1 MIITEVSSRKI
12 ENQMEVSALIDG
24 NRLWYR
30 FPDHFSLSLSADPFL
45 AASFFVA
52 SQSGG
57 ILEVKDSKAASPRL
71 LENFKRLQSIFG
83 TWKSD
88 LKPFTVNVQP
98 EKPRAAN
105 EMVCSFFSGGVDGLY
120 TLVSNESE
128 ITHLIYINGF
138 DFHVSSEEFA
148 INVQRLRNL
157 TASFGKEIIPVETN
171 FYDFDKLYGVGRHWS
186 HGACL
191 ASVALLLQPAKCIV
205 PTSFSYRDLSPWGT
219 HPLTDNLWSTEVTE
233 IVHDTA
239 DLERPDKILRIAERS
254 QSVLDNLVV
263 CWKYPD
269 RNCGQCLKC
278 IRTMIIFKI
287 LGIENGAFTSSISA
301 EYVSK
306 LSLSQEDRVHFEDLL
321 RFAIEQGNESMEQAI
336 RRSLSISTTK
346 KIIKLIDDKYL
357 NGSIR
362 SGFRYLKNRRYG
374 PK

>member
-1 MIITEVSSRKI
+1 MIVSSISSQKLG
-12 ENQMEVSALIDG
+12 NQVEVSALIDG
-24 NRLWYR
+24 YRLWYR
-30 FPDHFSLSLSADPFL
+30 FPDKFSVSDSAEPFIV
-45 AASFFVA
+45 ASFFAA
-52 SQSGG
+52 SRSGQT
-57 ILEVKDSKAASPRL
+57 LEVKGSQTASPRI
-71 LENFKRLQSIFG
+71 LENFKRLQLIFG
-83 TWKSD
+83 TWKPD
-88 LKPFTVNVQP
+88 LRPFTVNVQAGIP
-98 EKPRAAN
+98 HAGN

-120 TLVSNESE
+120 TLVNNESE
-128 ITHLIYINGF
+128 ITHLIYINGY
-138 DFHVSSEEFA
+138 DFHVSPEEFTN
-148 INVQRLRNL
+148 NVERLKDWV
-157 TASFGKEIIPVETN
+157 SPFGKEIIPVETN
-171 FYDFDKLYGVGRHWS
+171 FHDFEKLYSIGRHWT

-239 DLERPDKILRIAERS
+239 DLERPDKILRIAERF
-254 QSVLDNLVV
+254 QPVFDNLVV

-287 LGIENGAFTSSISA
+287 LGIESDAFTSSISA

-321 RFAIEQGNESMEQAI
+321 RFAIEQGNESMEQAL

-346 KIIKLIDDKYL
+346 KIIKLIDTKYL
-357 NGSIR
+357 GRSIC
-362 SGFRYLKNRRYG
+362 SGLRYFRKRD
-374 PK
+374 